1 VAHQERV
8 HSLVLANVGPQRI
21 ESSDAYADRD
31 PATLEEFYRLR
42 YTPFFRERANRR
54 LFQPQ
59 FTPITAENVLEFPD
73 RIMRDF
79 AEHNP
84 IGNLEHVLCPTLVIH
99 GELDPIPEEFARL
112 LVARI
117 PDARYVRINGA
128 SHFAFL
134 KDTGLFI
141 EAVEPFLSEQL

>member
-1 VAHQERV
+1 MTFAGFIADLEGLREALEIEQLDLMG
-8 HSLVLANVGPQRI
+8 HSLGAWI
-21 ESSDAYADRD
+21 AI
-31 PATLEEFYRLR
+31 
-42 YTPFFRERANRR
+42 FRERANRR

-79 AEHNP
+79 ADHNP
-84 IGNLEHVLCPTLVIH
+84 IGHFEHVLCPTLVVH

-134 KDTGLFI
+134 EDTGRFI